1 MRSTIATTPDEDRPS
16 AQEDGHTRVSLV
28 EGDTLGSYR
37 IVRPLGSGAMGAV
50 FEAVHEDLGRRV
62 ALKVLLDERATRT
75 TARERFFRE
84 ARAAARVRHP
94 GVVQVHDMDVDAHG
108 TPYLVMDLLVGETLA
123 ERLTRGPLAPEEIVA
138 VLAPALEGVA
148 SAHEAGVIHRDLK
161 PSNIL
166 LVPTPDGPRAVVVD
180 FGVSRLVDE
189 DSDLTN
195 SAAVLGTPT
204 YMSPEQAR
212 GTRNITSASD
222 QFSLGAVLYI
232 CLSGARPFDGAST
245 LEILWNIQRN
255 AREPLGPRCPSA
267 PAPMVAAIERALSP
281 DASARFA
288 TVRDLLAALRASL
301 TAKSDATP
309 TERPRRRPL
318 ALVAAI
324 VTVATLAAFA
334 GLSAHTPPS
343 PARLRAARPSVETP
357 APHVPPVVAANLP
370 PASPPPAA
378 TLTAS
383 VATPAPA
390 PRTSFHKTVRI
401 APRVAPSPSLPP
413 TPEPSVAAS
422 PVPAAPPP
430 PELGRNRALILGR

>member
-16 AQEDGHTRVSLV
+16 APEDDHTRVSLV
-28 EGDTLGSYR
+28 EGDTLGHYR

-108 TPYLVMDLLVGETLA
+108 TPYLVMDLLAGETLA
-123 ERLTRGPLAPEEIVA
+123 ARLTRGPLAPDEIVT
-138 VLAPALEGVA
+138 VLASALDGVA
-148 SAHEAGVIHRDLK
+148 CAHEAGVIHRDLK

-166 LVPTPDGPRAVVVD
+166 LVPTPDGLRGVVVD

-212 GTRNITSASD
+212 GARDITPASD
-222 QFSLGAVLYI
+222 QFSLGAVLYT

-267 PAPMVAAIERALSP
+267 PPAMVAAIERALSP
-281 DASARFA
+281 DASARFT

-301 TAKSDATP
+301 ATP
-309 TERPRRRPL
+309 TATRSHRRPV
-318 ALVAAI
+318 ALVAAA
-324 VTVATLAAFA
+324 VTLAALATFA
-334 GLSAHTPPS
+334 GLSARTPPS
-343 PARLRAARPSVETP
+343 TARVTAARPSVQPPTTP
-357 APHVPPVVAANLP
+357 TAPIVAPSLP
-370 PASPPPAA
+370 PPLPPPAA
-378 TLTAS
+378 TVTAS
-383 VATPAPA
+383 VVPPTPT
-390 PRTSFHKTVRI
+390 PRPSSHRTTRV
-401 APRVAPSPSLPP
+401 APRVTTPSP
-413 TPEPSVAAS
+413 AS
-422 PVPAAPPP
+422 RVPAEPAPVVEPP
-430 PELGRNRALILGR
+430 SPELGRNRAVILGR